1 MNFGMLQEVLAG
13 WPARRHEIQANAGDL
28 FARIADVL
36 ATSPIGADLQP
47 LLRHALMRE
56 TARRR
61 QPMAL
66 RVPLLA
72 DWPAP
77 ESYPLSGLRIVRH
90 GHDHLVIEPQNW
102 RPDWLGHNGDEDLFA
117 DSFAERPSR
126 LVMTRQIDPA
136 VQAASGFDTYTTAG
150 QRAAV
155 HAVLLAPPRAT
166 LVVTLPTGSGKSLV
180 AQAPPLMAGEGAC
193 TIVVVPTVSL
203 AMDQARQFECLWRRR
218 HPGSDMTDFAWHH
231 DSPASTKQQIKKAL
245 RAGRQPILFTS
256 PESVVGTL
264 RMALYDAAQRGYLK
278 YLVVDEAHLVAQWG
292 DSFRPEFQSL
302 AAFRRALLAAAPG
315 DGFKT
320 VLMTA
325 TLTAEALATIETLF
339 TNGKPAELIASV
351 HLRTEPRYW
360 YYRAEDDASQ
370 RSRVL
375 EVLRNAPRPLILY
388 VTEVEK
394 AKQWTR
400 WLREGEKYSRVA
412 SFHGETGSRERQRL
426 IDRWAADEID
436 IMVATAAFGVGID
449 KRDVRCVV
457 HACVPESLDRYYQE
471 VGRGGRDGCASSA
484 IAIFTKDDLDTA
496 HSIAIPALI
505 TAELGRPRWQQ
516 MLQHGVA
523 VAGHNN
529 VWRVDISTVAPNLH
543 RTSDY
548 NRAWNLRTLLLLARA
563 GVIELTNEKP
573 AAAGGDEATDEL
585 NEEQVRA
592 IFDSVL
598 VRILRSDHLD
608 PELWNTFLEQKREET
623 MAAAQAGLDRIVRV
637 LKGQTEISR
646 ELQSMYTIAAGG
658 GRRVTV
664 AAACAGCPKC
674 RDAGLT
680 GPDIAVLFSRPL
692 VLPLYANEAT
702 ALANWRRRMPAWH
715 RSPVYVLFDPTDVTL
730 ERRLAQLALGLRD
743 CGLREL
749 HLRRSE
755 WPGAKEW
762 SVIQDA
768 GIGRFMAFTDLGD
781 SDNEL
786 AQAPR
791 LTLFRQWEPQAF
803 MRLEQESSRPFDWIV
818 LPSDATEPTHPQ
830 RRFADAR
837 ECLWLPA
844 LLDTIQT
851 WAS

>member
-1 MNFGMLQEVLAG
+1 MNFGILQEVLAA
-13 WPARRHEIQANAGDL
+13 WPTRRHEIKTNPGGL
-28 FARIADVL
+28 FARIAGVL
-36 ATSPIGADLQP
+36 STSPIGADLQP

-56 TARRR
+56 SARRH
-61 QPMAL
+61 QSVAL
-66 RVPLLA
+66 RVPLFD
-72 DWPAP
+72 DWPTP
-77 ESYPLSGLRIVRH
+77 ESYPHNGLRIVRR
-90 GHDHLVIEPQNW
+90 GHDHLVIEAKNW
-102 RPDWLGHNGDEDLFA
+102 RPAWLNHNGDEDLFT
-117 DSFAERPSR
+117 DSFSERSSR
-126 LVMTRQIDPA
+126 LAMTCAIDPA
-136 VQAASGFDTYTTAG
+136 VQEATGFDTYSTAG

-180 AQAPPLMAGEGAC
+180 AQAPSLMTGEGAC

-203 AMDQARQFECLWRRR
+203 AMDQARQFKHLWRRR
-218 HPGSDMTDFAWHH
+218 HPDSDTSDFAWHYN
-231 DSPASTKQQIKKAL
+231 SPASTKQKIKQAL
-245 RAGRQPILFTS
+245 RTGRQPILFTS

-302 AAFRRALLAAAPG
+302 AAFRRALLAAAPD

-325 TLTAEALATIETLF
+325 TLTAEALATIETMF
-339 TNGKPAELIASV
+339 TDGKPAELIASV

-360 YYRAEDDASQ
+360 YYRAEDDANQ

-400 WLREGEKYSRVA
+400 WLKADGYSRVA
-412 SFHGETGSRERQRL
+412 SFHGETGNQERQRL
-426 IDRWAADEID
+426 IDQWAADEVD

-484 IAIFTKDDLDTA
+484 IVIFTKGDLDTA
-496 HSIAIPALI
+496 HGIAIPALI
-505 TAELGRPRWQQ
+505 SAELGRPRWQQ

-523 VAGHNN
+523 ITGHNN

-563 GVIELTNEKP
+563 GVIELANEKP
-573 AAAGGDEATDEL
+573 AIDGGDGATDEL
-585 NEEQVRA
+585 DEEQLRA

-608 PELWNTFLEQKREET
+608 EELWSTFLEQKREET
-623 MAAAQAGLDRIVRV
+623 IAAAQAGLDRIERV

-646 ELQSMYTIAAGG
+646 ELQSMYTIATGD

-674 RDAGLT
+674 RNAGLT

-702 ALANWRRRMPAWH
+702 ALTRWRQRMPAWH
-715 RSPVYVLFDPTDVTL
+715 RSPVYVLFDPSDLTL

-743 CGLREL
+743 FGLREL
-749 HLRRSE
+749 HLQRSD
-755 WPGAKEW
+755 WPGAPEW
-762 SVIQDA
+762 SVIREA
-768 GIGRFMAFTDLGD
+768 GTGRFVALTDLGD

-786 AQAPR
+786 AQLPR
-791 LTLFRQWEPQAF
+791 LTVIRQWDPQVF
-803 MRLEQESSRPFDWIV
+803 MRLEQESARPFDWIL
-818 LPSDATEPTHPQ
+818 LPSDATEPSHPQ

-851 WAS
+851 WVS